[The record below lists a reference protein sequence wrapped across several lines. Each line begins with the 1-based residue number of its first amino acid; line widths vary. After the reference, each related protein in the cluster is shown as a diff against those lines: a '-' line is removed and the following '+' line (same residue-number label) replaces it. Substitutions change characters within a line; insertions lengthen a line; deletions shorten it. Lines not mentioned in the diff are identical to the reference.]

1 MYTVPSFSLCKGSH
15 PNVKAPGC
23 TNTFSKHKSLMFTEI
38 CRPANK
44 YAIRTGTLFNLL
56 PTDILHIIV
65 IWLVGLEY
73 RKNLN
78 AAVSKVNILC
88 STILRI
94 DANQSWVHNI
104 SFRNLYNCHSTK
116 YEWVDRYNIKC
127 VWGRS
132 FTWSNINTAETS
144 KSYQDISYSCIITV
158 KLIYS
163 CIYSRFLWMHTH
175 WTWYPAITGMHYYHT
190 CISR

>member
-1 MYTVPSFSLCKGSH
+1 MHPYLHKIPPDDHHTRLHLHTNIHTKILTHTHLHKILAGAHHTPLHPHTIIHKMLTTCWHFTSTRNVTNNNSHNIKIYPGQIKIYIKKSGLYTVPSFSLCKGSH

-23 TNTFSKHKSLMFTEI
+23 TNTFSKHKSLIFPEI
-38 CRPANK
+38 CRLANK
-44 YAIRTGTLFNLL
+44 CAIRTGTLFNLL

-94 DANQSWVHNI
+94 DANQS
-104 SFRNLYNCHSTK
+104 
-116 YEWVDRYNIKC
+116 
-127 VWGRS
+127 
-132 FTWSNINTAETS
+132 
-144 KSYQDISYSCIITV
+144 
-158 KLIYS
+158 
-163 CIYSRFLWMHTH
+163 
-175 WTWYPAITGMHYYHT
+175 
-190 CISR
+190 